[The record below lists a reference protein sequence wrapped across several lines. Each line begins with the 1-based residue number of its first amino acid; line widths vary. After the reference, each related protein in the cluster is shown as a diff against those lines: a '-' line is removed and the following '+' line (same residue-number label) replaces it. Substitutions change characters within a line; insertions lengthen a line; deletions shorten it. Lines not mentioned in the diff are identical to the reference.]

1 MRTFVRLNLTS
12 RDASKRKT
20 THKTD
25 SAEISER
32 KRTFV
37 LEQLM
42 TGIGQ
47 NNTTVKTTKLLLTA
61 IVSGGLAF
69 GVAAQAKEHEEENIN
84 TSDVPAE
91 VQKAA
96 ETEAHG
102 GKIVRWEK
110 EGANYEAVIEKK
122 GKKWGVQID
131 ANGKVLGKH
140 DESKE
145 KSEKHEKN

>member
-1 MRTFVRLNLTS
+1 
-12 RDASKRKT
+12 
-20 THKTD
+20 
-25 SAEISER
+25 
-32 KRTFV
+32 
-37 LEQLM
+37 M

-47 NNTTVKTTKLLLTA
+47 NNTTVKTTKLLLSA
-61 IVSGGLAF
+61 IVSGSLAF

-91 VQKAA
+91 VQKTA
-96 ETEAHG
+96 ETQARG

-110 EGANYEAVIEKK
+110 EGGNYEAVIEKK

-131 ANGKVLGKH
+131 ANGKVVNKH

-145 KSEKHEKN
+145 KSEKH